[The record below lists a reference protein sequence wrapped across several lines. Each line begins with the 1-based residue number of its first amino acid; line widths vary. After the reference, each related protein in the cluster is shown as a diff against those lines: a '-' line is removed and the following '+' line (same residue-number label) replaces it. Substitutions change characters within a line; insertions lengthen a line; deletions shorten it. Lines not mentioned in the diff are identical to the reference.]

1 MIVVVVVVVN
11 VVDVVVVDVV
21 VVGSSVVGSSVV
33 GSSVVVVVVV
43 VVRSSVVGG
52 SVGIVVFLVVV
63 VVVVVVSGSSP
74 QSYPGHG
81 QPEGQLSIQG
91 QSFNS
96 SVYVSEQAI
105 MQEAFPIQLA
115 KHTSNLVLRA
125 SSHFLKSV
133 FSSRSVHCLQMGCSH
148 SSQPSKQ
155 SA

>member
-1 MIVVVVVVVN
+1 MVVVVVVV
-11 VVDVVVVDVV
+11 VDVVVIDVVVVVVV

-133 FSSRSVHCLQMGCSH
+133 FSSRSVHCVQIGWSH
-148 SSQPSKQ
+148 PSQPS
-155 SA
+155 